1 MENKKDQ
8 LENPVEDKNE
18 QAFDDQRGKTTQEG
32 DNDSSVADDEN
43 DSTVADDEEDDGSP
57 VLDEADLEE
66 NNISDDEAEN
76 IEWGPEGRKGGKQDI
91 TNAADTGSQNKGT
104 DDDNRTGSN
113 TMRTSDQPLK

>member
-1 MENKKDQ
+1 MQNKNDQ
-8 LENPVEDKNE
+8 LENPVEGKNE
-18 QAFDDQRGKTTQEG
+18 QAFDDQRGKTTPEG
-32 DNDSSVADDEN
+32 GNDSLA
-43 DSTVADDEEDDGSP
+43 ADDEEEDSSP

-66 NNISDDEAEN
+66 NNISDDEADN
-76 IEWGPEGRKGGKQDI
+76 IEWGPEGKKGGKQDI